1 MIRLALLEE
10 TTSAV
15 ASHLEA
21 SAPLEEG
28 AFCLLREGRGL
39 KGGRLLAGEVILPPA
54 GAWEIQERDRL
65 RPSAKWLSAVVSRAI
80 TEESGLLFI
89 HSHPRV
95 EHPAGFSGVDADS
108 LEALG
113 ETIAPMLDGP
123 FAAAVVHEAS
133 WACVTWEGG
142 RILPIERIMSVGA
155 GYRFLSPVPV
165 HEDSTLDARQRDA
178 LGVVHD
184 RIRALVIGL
193 VGCGGLGSP
202 IAEQL
207 VRMGAAGV
215 VPLDD
220 DVVDTDS
227 NVRRVFGSTLADLGA
242 TMPPPKVDVVGRH
255 LDQLGLDTVV
265 ERVKGDVRVEDAFR
279 ALLDTD
285 IVICGTDTHG
295 SRAIV
300 NELASGY
307 LLPVIDV
314 GVRVGSRGPTLN
326 GLLAEL
332 RLLTPSRPCLWC
344 RGAINADTIRA
355 ENLPAEERR
364 RLQQEGYVV
373 AGVGEPVPSV
383 VALTVLGAGMAT
395 CALLA
400 LISDDGDVIPSGY
413 WFDGMFGDA
422 RETEP
427 KQPRADCRCRQQRG
441 LGDMAVIPFIPG

>member
-28 AFCLLREGRGL
+28 AFCLLREGRGRE
-39 KGGRLLAGEVILPPA
+39 GRRLVAGELILPPA

-65 RPSAKWLSAVVSRAI
+65 RPSAKWLSAAISRAI
-80 TEESGLLFI
+80 NEESGLLFI
-89 HSHPRV
+89 HSHPRAQ
-95 EHPAGFSGVDADS
+95 HSAGFSGVDADS

-113 ETIAPMLDGP
+113 ETIAPMLEGP

-133 WACVTWEGG
+133 WAGATWQGG
-142 RILPIERIMSVGA
+142 RIVPIARIMSVGA
-155 GYRFLSPVPV
+155 GYRFLSTVPV
-165 HEDSTLDARQRDA
+165 HEDSALDARQRDA
-178 LGVVHD
+178 LGIVHD
-184 RIRALVIGL
+184 RIRALTVGL

-202 IAEQL
+202 IGEQL

-215 VPLDD
+215 VLLDG
-220 DVVDTDS
+220 DVVDADS
-227 NVRRVFGSTLADLGA
+227 NVRRVFGATAADLHAA
-242 TMPPPKVDVVGRH
+242 TPPPKVDVVGRH

-285 IVICGTDTHG
+285 VVICGTDTHG

-300 NELASGY
+300 NELPSAF

-314 GVRVGSRGPTLN
+314 GVRVGSRGPSLN

-332 RLLTPSRPCLWC
+332 RLLMPSRPCLWC

-355 ENLPAEERR
+355 ENLPAEERQ
-364 RLQQEGYVV
+364 RLQTEGYVV
-373 AGVGEPVPSV
+373 EGVGEPAPSV
-383 VALTVLGAGMAT
+383 IALTVLGAGMAT

-422 RETEP
+422 REAEP
-427 KQPRADCRCRQQRG
+427 KEPRADCRCRQQRA
-441 LGDMAVIPFIPG
+441 LGDTAVIPFIPG

>member
-1 MIRLALLEE
+1 MI
-10 TTSAV
+10 
-15 ASHLEA
+15 
-21 SAPLEEG
+21 
-28 AFCLLREGRGL
+28 
-39 KGGRLLAGEVILPPA
+39 
-54 GAWEIQERDRL
+54 
-65 RPSAKWLSAVVSRAI
+65 SRAT

-89 HSHPRV
+89 HSHPRA
-95 EHPAGFSGVDADS
+95 EHPAGFSGVDSGS

-133 WACVTWEGG
+133 WAGATWQSG
-142 RILPIERIMSVGA
+142 RIFPIARIVSVGA
-155 GYRFLSPVPV
+155 GYRFLSTVPMC
-165 HEDSTLDARQRDA
+165 EDSALDARQRDA
-178 LGVVHD
+178 LGIVHD
-184 RIRALVIGL
+184 RIRALAVGL

-215 VPLDD
+215 VLLDG

-227 NVRRVFGSTLADLGA
+227 NVRRVFGSTAADLRAA
-242 TMPPPKVDVVGRH
+242 TPPPKVDVVGRH

-265 ERVKGDVRVEDAFR
+265 ERVKGDVRVDAFR

-285 IVICGTDTHG
+285 VVICGTDTHG

-300 NELASGY
+300 NELPSAY

-314 GVRVGSRGPTLN
+314 GVRVGSRGPSLN

-355 ENLPAEERR
+355 ENLPAEDRE
-364 RLQQEGYVV
+364 RLQKEGYVV
-373 AGVGEPVPSV
+373 EGVGEPVPSV

-400 LISDDGDVIPSGY
+400 LISDDGDVIASGY

-422 RETEP
+422 REAEP
-427 KQPRADCRCRQQRG
+427 KEPRADCRCQQQHG
-441 LGDMAVIPFIPG
+441 LGDTAVIPFIPG